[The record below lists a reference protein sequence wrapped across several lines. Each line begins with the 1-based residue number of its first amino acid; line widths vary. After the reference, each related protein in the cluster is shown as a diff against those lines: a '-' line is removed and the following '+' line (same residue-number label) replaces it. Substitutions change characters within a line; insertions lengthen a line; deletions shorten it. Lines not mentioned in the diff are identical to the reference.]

1 MYDYDKQQRYFSVS
15 PANNANEM
23 NNFFKTKT
31 ENCVDKWFVGL
42 WDCSTIS
49 SWLFAAF
56 ANLIHHA
63 HELLFCNPHAFA
75 GATAEEGL
83 SVGGPSKST
92 DKRSSATSRQ
102 SDKSFFFLF
111 FYTLYTMCVYINR
124 HTNAQLRK
132 YHTNQPPFSIQ
143 FRWSI
148 IIYSA
153 SKTRLPSRPVSQSP
167 CLSVWRLNDGCFHL
181 KGNRNTLVPGL
192 EWISMTLLAFMP
204 GQLELKSRRR
214 VVNTGET
221 NRGTPFSVSVSQFPI
236 STTLDFDCH
245 TVGGKKKTK
254 RGNGFIGETPIQLH
268 L

>member
-102 SDKSFFFLF
+102 SDKSFFFFVFLYAIYYVCIYKPTHKCAATQVPYKSAPF
-111 FYTLYTMCVYINR
+111 F
-124 HTNAQLRK
+124 H
-132 YHTNQPPFSIQ
+132 
-143 FRWSI
+143 
-148 IIYSA
+148 
-153 SKTRLPSRPVSQSP
+153 
-167 CLSVWRLNDGCFHL
+167 
-181 KGNRNTLVPGL
+181 
-192 EWISMTLLAFMP
+192 
-204 GQLELKSRRR
+204 
-214 VVNTGET
+214 
-221 NRGTPFSVSVSQFPI
+221 
-236 STTLDFDCH
+236 
-245 TVGGKKKTK
+245 
-254 RGNGFIGETPIQLH
+254 PIQMVHHH

>member
-1 MYDYDKQQRYFSVS
+1 
-15 PANNANEM
+15 
-23 NNFFKTKT
+23 
-31 ENCVDKWFVGL
+31 
-42 WDCSTIS
+42 
-49 SWLFAAF
+49 
-56 ANLIHHA
+56 
-63 HELLFCNPHAFA
+63 
-75 GATAEEGL
+75 
-83 SVGGPSKST
+83 
-92 DKRSSATSRQ
+92 
-102 SDKSFFFLF
+102 
-111 FYTLYTMCVYINR
+111 MCVYINR

-221 NRGTPFSVSVSQFPI
+221 NRGTPFSVSVSQFLI

-245 TVGGKKKTK
+245 TVGGKKKNEK
-254 RGNGFIGETPIQLH
+254 GERFYRGNPHSTASAIAKFFNFLEQKKLFALH
-268 L
+268 NL